1 MMLNYLRQNLANED
15 FVFESI
21 ALAPLVRQT
30 IKSMPCF
37 LEKNL
42 QLDMAVDLTVTSD
55 RKWLVFIFEQV
66 LFNSL
71 KYTETGGINVFTK
84 DNALVIQDS
93 GIGIRKEDLPRV
105 FEKGYTGQNGRFQ
118 QRASGL
124 GLYMSQ
130 QAAEKSAAV

>member
-1 MMLNYLRQNLANED
+1 
-15 FVFESI
+15 
-21 ALAPLVRQT
+21 
-30 IKSMPCF
+30 
-37 LEKNL
+37 
-42 QLDMAVDLTVTSD
+42 MAVDLTVTSD

-93 GIGIRKEDLPRV
+93 GIGIRKWRLPRV
-105 FEKGYTGQNGRFQ
+105 FEKDGTQMVAFSNE
-118 QRASGL
+118 RA

-130 QAAEKSAAV
+130 QAAEKSVLPFSDWFWSGTGNHRHTSFSPTTNNANFQHCKFWAFYCKSLFLPVSLF

>member
-1 MMLNYLRQNLANED
+1 
-15 FVFESI
+15 
-21 ALAPLVRQT
+21 
-30 IKSMPCF
+30 
-37 LEKNL
+37 
-42 QLDMAVDLTVTSD
+42 MAVDLTVTSD

-130 QAAEKSAAV
+130 QAAEKIGCRLAIDSEVGQGTNVTLHFPTTNNR